1 MINFSISVPFY
12 HLVHPEW
19 AFQSPSNRSFNSH
32 SFQTPGVSSAVFFFF
47 LNWPR
52 SQAGAL
58 YLVQLMIKSAGLTSA
73 SDRPIHPTD
82 TPPPPHTGRL
92 NNLCTISNM
101 KEDLLTPKPASTLC
115 NLSGLLRWRYRLK
128 AGLFEAGCGC
138 RHPTLSCWSLA
149 VQVTFKFQG

>member
-1 MINFSISVPFY
+1 
-12 HLVHPEW
+12 
-19 AFQSPSNRSFNSH
+19 
-32 SFQTPGVSSAVFFFF
+32 
-47 LNWPR
+47 
-52 SQAGAL
+52 
-58 YLVQLMIKSAGLTSA
+58 MIKSAGLTSA

-101 KEDLLTPKPASTLC
+101 KEDLLTTPKPASTLC

-138 RHPTLSCWSLA
+138 KAPNAVLLESGMFRLLLNFKGRKMGRELCNWKKRSKIVKEHSVGHAEGLVICLRIFSWRHTLPSNYGCR
-149 VQVTFKFQG
+149 QK